1 MENKKCSSEEH
12 NNIDANFYCQDCKI
26 YICNRCEIHHNA
38 LFKNNNKYKLDKE
51 INDIFN
57 NTCKEKNHPNKL
69 EYYCRNHNEL
79 CCANCVTK
87 IKGKGNGQHKD
98 CEVCFI
104 ENIKEDKQSKL
115 KDNIKYL
122 EDLSN
127 NIENSIFK
135 IKEIIEKMNK
145 KKEEMKIKIQ
155 KIFTKLRTALNDR
168 EDELLLKVDD
178 KYDNIFKNIN
188 IKELERLPN
197 DIKISLEKGKWIND
211 ENKRNDNKNI
221 YSLIKDCISIEDNI
235 KDINAI
241 NDNLKNDKINDKVEF
256 NLSLEN
262 KELNNFIQKIKTFGE
277 ISSISCIL
285 NKNDFDLI
293 SNWINKNGINY
304 ELLYKATADRDSIDD
319 LIKKCE
325 NKGPTILIIKSNKE
339 QIFGGYTEK
348 NWVKNK
354 SIHSP
359 DSFLFNI
366 NIKKKFINKDG
377 YIHILSEFGYGSNH
391 FYELQLYNNF
401 LSNINYCRQLTDYK
415 NSYSKQ
421 YELTNG
427 DNKFNIQ
434 EIEVFKV
441 NFKG

>member
-38 LFKNNNKYKLDKE
+38 LFKNHNKYKLDKE

-168 EDELLLKVDD
+168 EDELLFKVDD

-211 ENKRNDNKNI
+211 ENKWNDNKNI

-262 KELNNFIQKIKTFGE
+262 KELDNFIQKIKTFGE

-304 ELLYKATADRDSIDD
+304 ELLYKATADGDSIDD
-319 LIKKCE
+319 FIKKCE